1 MTTSADETTV
11 ARNEKASR
19 YEIHVGE
26 VLAGFADYKTDSHD
40 RVSFPHTEID
50 PAFAGRGLA
59 KLLIKDAMADAAAR
73 NDTVVPHCPFVEKY
87 LKNNSVEGLEVV
99 WPDEPHP
106 E

>member
-11 ARNEKASR
+11 ARNEKAGR
-19 YEIHVGE
+19 YEIHVGD
-26 VLAGFADYKTDSHD
+26 VLAGFADYKIDSHE

-59 KLLIKDAMADAAAR
+59 KLLVRDAMADSAAR

-87 LKNNSVEGLEVV
+87 LKRNPVEGLEVV